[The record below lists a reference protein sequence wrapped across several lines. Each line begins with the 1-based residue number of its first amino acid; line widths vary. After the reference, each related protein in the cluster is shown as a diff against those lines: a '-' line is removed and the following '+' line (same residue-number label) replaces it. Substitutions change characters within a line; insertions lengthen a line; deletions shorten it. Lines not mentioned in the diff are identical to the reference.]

1 MDTGVRIG
9 EGQGGGWKL
18 VPLLG
23 VWVPEKYMA
32 DKLTV
37 TGGKVI
43 AGDGGRK
50 RSKETLRR
58 RRKLFAFIS

>member
-32 DKLTV
+32 DSHRWESNRWIWRKK
-37 TGGKVI
+37 KV
-43 AGDGGRK
+43 K
-50 RSKETLRR
+50 RDP
-58 RRKLFAFIS
+58 